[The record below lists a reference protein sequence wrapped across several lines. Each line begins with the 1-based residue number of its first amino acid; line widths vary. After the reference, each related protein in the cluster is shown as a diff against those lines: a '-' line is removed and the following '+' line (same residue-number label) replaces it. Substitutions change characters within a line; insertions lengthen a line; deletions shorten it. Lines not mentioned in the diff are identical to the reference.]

1 MDTPQPDIG
10 VGDIFVTARDIT
22 EAITWL
28 ATHMGTRFT
37 FTQGMRSLSNPLAA
51 WSAKKSYKGLKKHP
65 GDSTVPAKEKILD
78 YLSLVLVGTDPSRAM
93 EAAAWTA
100 SDTPAGQGFSANPA
114 EKVAVEMRAMAAA
127 RSYFAELGWL
137 EDQADADA
145 YKHESFDLVL
155 RRGGEVKHVEVKGT
169 TQMPKGSPDAGI
181 RVFLTRNE
189 VDHARGQCKA
199 AVKCQ
204 SIALFILS
212 GIKLTTAPNE
222 PPTAAGGS
230 PLVRDPWN
238 LDHGTLEPAA
248 YRYHV
253 AARDQVAVSPPDR
266 HKPDTGPVAC

>member
-1 MDTPQPDIG
+1 MDTPQSDIA
-10 VGDIFVTARDIT
+10 VGDIFVSARDIA

-28 ATHMGTRFT
+28 EKHMGTRFT

-51 WSAKKSYKGLKKHP
+51 WSAKKGYKGLKKHP

-78 YLSLVLVGTDPSRAM
+78 YLSLILAGTDRSRAM
-93 EAAAWTA
+93 EAAAWAA
-100 SDTPAGQGFSANPA
+100 SGTSAGQGFSVNPA

-127 RSYFAELGWL
+127 RSYFADHGWL

-155 RRGGEVKHVEVKGT
+155 RRCGEVKHVEVKGT
-169 TQMPKGSPDAGI
+169 TQMPKELLDTGI
-181 RVFLTRNE
+181 GVFLTPNE
-189 VDHARGQCKA
+189 VDHARGQCRA

-204 SIALFILS
+204 SVALFILF

-230 PLVRDPWN
+230 SLVHDPWN
-238 LDHGTLEPAA
+238 LDSGTLKPAV
-248 YRYHV
+248 YRYV
-253 AARDQVAVSPPDR
+253 VIAA
-266 HKPDTGPVAC
+266 GC